1 MTGLLETLVPLL
13 VDLGSLVAVEQAI
26 PSSHPVA
33 LLAVPLGL
41 LFFGG
46 SVYLLLW
53 SNYGARKAG
62 AIYGVAFFGFGML
75 LGLFW
80 WFGGPGI
87 PPYLGITHFPGGD
100 NTQFAED
107 WLPFEPGSQRAE
119 YFTADDGDA
128 DFVTIEEYLG
138 IQDQAEEDILAD
150 PAYANLAGSTSAAV
164 DEMRGA
170 FLPIDENGVALIG
183 VERRSALEDEVAEVQ
198 PEDSRRGNP
207 FYTAEATG
215 DAEVTDD
222 SDTGLR
228 ILRAEFQTY
237 ANFVDADGVPLED
250 GPIAV
255 GEPTEWFAFYDPGM
269 RWLPSAVW
277 TIVSL
282 LGFLGSLFALD
293 RLEFREKRLLADQV
307 EEPEDLAV
315 PIAQ

>member
-1 MTGLLETLVPLL
+1 MTGLLSLL
-13 VDLGSLVAVEQAI
+13 SPLVAVEQAI

-46 SVYLLLW
+46 SVYALLW

-87 PPYLGITHFPGGD
+87 PPYLGITHFPGSD

-107 WLPFEPGSQRAE
+107 WLPFEPGSDRADF
-119 YFTADDGDA
+119 FTADDGEGE
-128 DFVTIEEYLG
+128 FVSIEAYLG
-138 IQDQAEEDILAD
+138 LEGQDEEAILEN
-150 PAYANLAGSTSAAV
+150 PAYANLSGSTSAAV
-164 DEMRGA
+164 DEMRNA

-183 VERRSALEDEVAEVQ
+183 VERRTALEEEVAEVQ
-198 PEDSRRGNP
+198 PEDSRRANP
-207 FYTAEATG
+207 FYTAEAVG
-215 DAEVTDD
+215 DPQIADD
-222 SDTGLR
+222 PETGLR
-228 ILRAEFQTY
+228 ILRAEFQTF
-237 ANFVDADGVPLED
+237 ANFADADGVPLGD
-250 GPIAV
+250 PVAV
-255 GEPTEWFAFYDPGM
+255 GEPGEWFAFYDPGM

-277 TIVSL
+277 TIVAL
-282 LGFLGSLFALD
+282 LGFLGSLFWLD
-293 RLEFREKRLLADQV
+293 RLEAREKRLLADEI

>member
-1 MTGLLETLVPLL
+1 MTGLLTMLSPF
-13 VDLGSLVAVEQAI
+13 VAVEQAI
-26 PSSHPVA
+26 PASHPVA

-41 LFFGG
+41 LFFSG

-53 SNYGARKAG
+53 SNYGARKGG
-62 AIYGVAFFGFGML
+62 AIYGVAFFGFGL
-75 LGLFW
+75 LIGLFW

-107 WLPFEPGSQRAE
+107 WLPFEPGSERAE
-119 YFTADDGDA
+119 FVSADDGDA
-128 DFVTIEEYLG
+128 EFVPIEEYLG
-138 IQDQAEEDILAD
+138 LQDQAEEEILED
-150 PAYANLAGSTSAAV
+150 PAYANLAGSTSAAL
-164 DEMRGA
+164 DEMRGQ
-170 FLPIDENGVALIG
+170 FLPIDDNGVALIG

-198 PEDSRRGNP
+198 PEDSDRGNP
-207 FYTAEATG
+207 FYTAEAVG
-215 DAEVTDD
+215 DPEIADD
-222 SDTGLR
+222 PETGLR
-228 ILRAEFQTY
+228 VLRAEFQTY
-237 ANFVDADGVPLED
+237 ANFVDADGVPVEA
-250 GPIAV
+250 GPIEV

-282 LGFLGSLFALD
+282 LGFLLSLFALD